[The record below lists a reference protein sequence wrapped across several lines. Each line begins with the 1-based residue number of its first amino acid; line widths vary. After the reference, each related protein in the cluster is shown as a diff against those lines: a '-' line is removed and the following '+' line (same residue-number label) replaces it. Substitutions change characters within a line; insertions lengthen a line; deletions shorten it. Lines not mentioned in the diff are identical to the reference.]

1 MQIIDYYNIQ
11 LYRDPILFIPQSKA
25 TPQFS
30 SIPLRAP
37 LPISR
42 IIALGGDPEKE
53 KQSNAREIRRHLIRI
68 IAARC
73 PFGIPRAVFPI
84 TRENFLISNYLPP
97 SSLLKLC
104 RAIARADY
112 GDLFFFWINFRRREE
127 YNREESLAAAAAAA
141 ADFEIYL
148 SYEGERER
156 LIAARR
162 DISSCVDK
170 DCELKVILSAR

>member
-97 SSLLKLC
+97 PLCWNFAGLSSEQITAISSFFGLISSAE
-104 RAIARADY
+104 RNIIARSH
-112 GDLFFFWINFRRREE
+112 LRRR
-127 YNREESLAAAAAAA
+127 
-141 ADFEIYL
+141 
-148 SYEGERER
+148 
-156 LIAARR
+156 RR
-162 DISSCVDK
+162 RRTSKYTYPMKEKGRGLLRRV
-170 DCELKVILSAR
+170 VIFLPA